1 MIMKRRIRIV
11 VDTNIWIS
19 YIIGKRIKDDF
30 IINLA
35 IDGKADYIITGDKDL
50 LEIGNYRAIDIIR
63 LHDFMIMQNK

>member
-1 MIMKRRIRIV
+1 MKRRIRIV